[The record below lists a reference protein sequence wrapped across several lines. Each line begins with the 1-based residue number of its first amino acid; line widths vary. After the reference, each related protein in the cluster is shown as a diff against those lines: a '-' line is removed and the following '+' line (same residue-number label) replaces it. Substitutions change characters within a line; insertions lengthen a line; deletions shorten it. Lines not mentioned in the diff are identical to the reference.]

1 MHTQKPEP
9 MLRCTLAV
17 AACTALQL
25 PSTKRQPLAKPKV
38 APPQEPFAAA
48 ETTRRA
54 ALQTT
59 AASIAFAALP
69 AIAKRAPEEQLVWI
83 PVASDVASKPQLAF
97 AQVEKR
103 YGLRFVEYLA
113 RILLNYDPASRRW
126 WEARRREAAGAS
138 SADQRARK
146 RQQAYSSF
154 VASVELSLAR
164 GYLDDAGTAKL
175 FDACRPMFPRTIAG
189 EEDSHS
195 SEPCRRR
202 TSNRQQRVINPR
214 TVPSKSRS
222 TCWRRHTP

>member
-1 MHTQKPEP
+1 MHAV
-9 MLRCTLAV
+9 LAV
-17 AACTALQL
+17 ACTTVASRY
-25 PSTKRQPLAKPKV
+25 PPHDVRRSRSRI

-138 SADQRARK
+138 SSDREQKAPAGLFFLRG
-146 RQQAYSSF
+146 F
-154 VASVELSLAR
+154 VELSLAR
-164 GYLDDAGTAKL
+164 GYLGRTPAAANCLTL
-175 FDACRPMFPRTIAG
+175 CRPM
-189 EEDSHS
+189 S
-195 SEPCRRR
+195 SENHCG
-202 TSNRQQRVINPR
+202 
-214 TVPSKSRS
+214 
-222 TCWRRHTP
+222 